1 MKYLNFSIFFF
12 LLFSIFLT
20 KDVTNS
26 PEEIDE
32 SNQAEVSGEFKKLRE
47 SNNKK
52 FKEIINEYIKQH
64 NLDNNIITRD
74 QFKDIFYKLFEF
86 GEKELNPEDTK
97 NINNNKE
104 YINNIFNNLVK
115 EDKKEI
121 EVDKI
126 IELFEPINILY
137 ALRDTVSDI
146 GSNNAGNSFSK
157 DLLNAL
163 NSLEEKSKKK
173 ENEKNTDL

>member
-12 LLFSIFLT
+12 LLFSKFLT
-20 KDVTNS
+20 KDIANS
-26 PEEIDE
+26 SEEIDE
-32 SNQAEVSGEFKKLRE
+32 LNQAEVSGELKKLRE

-52 FKEIINEYIKQH
+52 FKAIINEYIKEH
-64 NLDNNIITRD
+64 NLDNNIVTRE
-74 QFKDIFYKLFEF
+74 QFKDIFYKLFEL
-86 GEKELNPEDTK
+86 GKKELNPEDTK
-97 NINNNKE
+97 DINNNKE

-126 IELFEPINILY
+126 IELFEQTNILY
-137 ALRDTVSDI
+137 TLRDSLSDI
-146 GSNNAGNSFSK
+146 GTNNAGNSFSK

-163 NSLEEKSKKK
+163 NSLEEKSKKN

>member
-1 MKYLNFSIFFF
+1 MKYLNFSFFFF
-12 LLFSIFLT
+12 LLFSICLSI
-20 KDVTNS
+20 DVTNS
-26 PEEIDE
+26 SEEKDE

-47 SNNKK
+47 TNNKK

-64 NLDNNIITRD
+64 NFDNNIITRD
-74 QFKDIFYKLFEF
+74 QFKDIFYKLFEI
-86 GEKELNPEDTK
+86 GEKELNPEDIK
-97 NINNNKE
+97 DINNNKE

-115 EDKKEI
+115 EDKKKI

-126 IELFEPINILY
+126 IELFEPTNILY
-137 ALRDTVSDI
+137 TLRDTLSDI
-146 GSNNAGNSFSK
+146 GSNKAGNSFSK

-163 NSLEEKSKKK
+163 NFLEEKSKKK

>member
-1 MKYLNFSIFFF
+1 MKYLNFSFFFF
-12 LLFSIFLT
+12 LLFSICLSI
-20 KDVTNS
+20 DVTNS
-26 PEEIDE
+26 SEEKDE

-47 SNNKK
+47 TNNKK

-64 NLDNNIITRD
+64 NFDNNIITRD
-74 QFKDIFYKLFEF
+74 QFKDIFYKLFEI
-86 GEKELNPEDTK
+86 GEKELNPEDIK
-97 NINNNKE
+97 DINNNKE

-115 EDKKEI
+115 EDKKKI

-126 IELFEPINILY
+126 IELFEPTNILY
-137 ALRDTVSDI
+137 ALRDTLNDI
-146 GSNNAGNSFSK
+146 GSNNPGNSFSK

-163 NSLEEKSKKK
+163 NFLEEKSKKK